1 MCGGYACLALESPP
15 RPWNTFGF
23 ASILLDIKGA
33 VKRNYDVPIISTTKL
48 KKHKVR
54 DKSKQTYFITEDLK

>member
-1 MCGGYACLALESPP
+1 MKKIEESIIISVKQHS
-15 RPWNTFGF
+15 GKKF

-33 VKRNYDVPIISTTKL
+33 VKRNYDVPITSTTKL

-54 DKSKQTYFITEDLK
+54 DKSIQTYF